1 MISPYIMPGLKTKVN
16 NLKRIVSV
24 DAISKAITDYY
35 GMELDAIR
43 AKIRTNRVVQ
53 ARYVM
58 CYMLRKHT
66 DMSLVD
72 VAQYLSPAITDHTT
86 VMHGIAYVKGQL
98 SLNHDNTIKIVLNE
112 IYI

>member
-1 MISPYIMPGLKTKVN
+1 MISPYIMPGLKTKIH

-35 GMELDAIR
+35 GMELDFIR
-43 AKIRTNRVVQ
+43 SKCRTNRIVQ

-72 VAQYLSPAITDHTT
+72 VAQYLSPGITDHTT

-98 SLNHDNTIKIVLNE
+98 SLKHENTIKIVLNE

>member
-1 MISPYIMPGLKTKVN
+1 MISPYVTPGLKTKIH

-24 DAISKAITDYY
+24 DAITKVITDYY
-35 GMELDAIR
+35 GMDMDT
-43 AKIRTNRVVQ
+43 IRTKCRTSMIVQ
-53 ARYVM
+53 ARYVF
-58 CYMLRKHT
+58 CYLLRKHT

-72 VAQYLSPAITDHTT
+72 VAQYLSPGITDHTT

-98 SLNHDNTIKIVLNE
+98 EAKHENTIKIVLNE

>member
-1 MISPYIMPGLKTKVN
+1 MISPYVVPGLKTKMQ

-24 DAISKAITDYY
+24 DAITQAITKYY
-35 GMELDAIR
+35 DMDLDSIR
-43 AKIRTNRVVQ
+43 AKNRTTRIVQ

-66 DMSLVD
+66 DMSLID
-72 VAQYLSPAITDHTT
+72 VAQYLSPGITDHTT
-86 VMHGIAYVKGQL
+86 VMHGIRYIKGQL
-98 SLNHDNTIKIVLNE
+98 SAKHENTIKIVLNE

>member
-1 MISPYIMPGLKTKVN
+1 MSPYVMPGLKIKIH

-24 DAISKAITDYY
+24 DAITKSITDYY
-35 GMELDAIR
+35 GMDIEQIR
-43 AKIRTNRVVQ
+43 AKVRTNRVVQ
-53 ARYVM
+53 ARYVL

-72 VAQYLSPAITDHTT
+72 VAKYLSPAITDHTT
-86 VMHGIAYVKGQL
+86 VLHGVRYVTEQL
-98 SLNHDNTIKIVLNE
+98 GAKHENSIKLVLNE

>member
-1 MISPYIMPGLKTKVN
+1 MSPYIMPGLKTRIH

-24 DAISKAITDYY
+24 DQITKVITDYY
-35 GMELDAIR
+35 GMDIDAIR
-43 AKIRTNRVVQ
+43 AKVRTNRIVQ

-72 VAQYLSPAITDHTT
+72 VAKYLSPAITDHTT
-86 VMHGIAYVKGQL
+86 VLHGVRFVTGQL
-98 SLNHDNTIKIVLNE
+98 SAKHENSIKIVLNE

>member
-1 MISPYIMPGLKTKVN
+1 MAIPGLKTKVN

-24 DAISKAITDYY
+24 DQISKVITDYY

-43 AKIRTNRVVQ
+43 AKVRTNRVVQ

-72 VAQYLSPAITDHTT
+72 VAKYLSPAITDHTT
-86 VMHGIAYVKGQL
+86 VLHGVRFVTGQL
-98 SLNHDNTIKIVLNE
+98 SAKHENSIKIVLNE

>member
-1 MISPYIMPGLKTKVN
+1 MISPYIMPGLKSKIH

-24 DAISKAITDYY
+24 DAIIKVITEYY
-35 GMELDAIR
+35 GMELETIC
-43 AKIRTNRVVQ
+43 AKVRTTRIVQ
-53 ARYVM
+53 ARYVL

-72 VAQYLSPAITDHTT
+72 VAKFLSPGITDHTT
-86 VMHGIAYVKGQL
+86 VMHGIRYVKEQL
-98 SLNHDNTIKIVLNE
+98 GAKHENSIKIVMNE

>member
-1 MISPYIMPGLKTKVN
+1 MSPYVMPGLKTKIH

-35 GMELDAIR
+35 GMELDFIR
-43 AKIRTNRVVQ
+43 SKCRTNRIVQ

-66 DMSLVD
+66 DMNLVD
-72 VAQYLSPAITDHTT
+72 VANYLSPAITEHTT
-86 VMHGIAYVKGQL
+86 VIHGIRFVESQL
-98 SLNHDNTIKIVLNE
+98 SLKHDNEIKTIMNE